1 MAPFRFVHT
10 ADLHLDS
17 PLKSLALRDPEL
29 AALVGNATRQ
39 SLVRIVDLCVQEHV
53 DALLIAG
60 DLYDGDQTSIKTALF
75 LAEQIARLDT
85 AGISTFIIRGNHDNL
100 SRITRELVLPDSVT
114 VFDGRAKAVPVQR
127 ADTARPI
134 YVHGLSFTDPQAP
147 ETLLPKYKPPIPGA
161 INIGL
166 LHTSLGGAPGHDSYS
181 PCSVADL
188 DAHGFDYWA
197 LGHIHR
203 RSEHRGLSTIVMPGM
218 PQGRDINESGPKTVS
233 LVEIND
239 DGSVL
244 IEERNT
250 AVAQFERLLLEP
262 ALAGTWEELIAIA
275 QRKLAS
281 LRSTM
286 RITHGVVRVIFDG
299 ETPLAWRL
307 HRDADLMKAELQH
320 HCTRLGGLWIES
332 LEVRCTPARTALSDG
347 TPVSELHN
355 MMCEQVLSSEGFA
368 EEARLAASALL
379 AQLPAECRSPFGD
392 TPGEQAETILMLAK
406 VGTQEVIAALRAD
419 TLKETTQ

>member
-29 AALVGNATRQ
+29 AAVVGNATRQ
-39 SLVRIVDLCVQEHV
+39 SLIRIVDLCLQEHV

-60 DLYDGDQTSIKTALF
+60 DLYDGEQTSIKTALF

-85 AGISTFIIRGNHDNL
+85 AGIHTFIIRGNHDNL

-127 ADTARPI
+127 EDTDRPI
-134 YVHGLSFTDPQAP
+134 YVHGLSFTDPHAL
-147 ETLLPKYKPPIPGA
+147 ESLLPKYKPPIPGA

-166 LHTSLGGAPGHDSYS
+166 LHTSLGGAAGHDRYS

-188 DAHGFDYWA
+188 DAHGFNYWA

-203 RSEHRGLSTIVMPGM
+203 RSVYRGSATIVMPGM
-218 PQGRDINESGPKTVS
+218 PQGRDINEGGPKTVS

-239 DGSVL
+239 DGDVL

-250 AVAQFERLLLEP
+250 AVAQFERLVLEP
-262 ALAGTWEELIAIA
+262 ASVATWEELLAIA
-275 QRKLAS
+275 QRELAL
-281 LRSTM
+281 LRSAI
-286 RITHGVVRVIFDG
+286 RNTHGVVRVLFKG

-307 HRDADLMKAELQH
+307 TRDADLMKAELQH
-320 HCTRLGGLWIES
+320 HGARLGGIWIET
-332 LEVRCTPARTALSDG
+332 LEVCCTPAQSALNDG
-347 TPVSELHN
+347 TPISELHTLIQ
-355 MMCEQVLSSEGFA
+355 EQVLSSDGFA
-368 EEARLAASALL
+368 EGARIASSGLL
-379 AQLPAECRSPFGD
+379 AQLPAECRSLLGD
-392 TPGEQAETILMLAK
+392 TPSQQAENLVMLAK
-406 VGTQEVIAALRAD
+406 EGAQEVVAALRTDSPQEA
-419 TLKETTQ
+419 TQ